1 MADSICG
8 PGCHSRRAVLA
19 GAGVVGVTLLTGCA
33 TYGTAA
39 DKPSGGGNGGA
50 PAPGTAGAPS
60 AGGSRRTLA
69 RAADIP
75 VGGGTVFGDHGVVV
89 TQPRAGQFKAFAAVC
104 THQGCTVASVANGT
118 INCNC
123 HGSAFDATDGSVR
136 KGPANRPLAPAAIVV
151 EHGTIA
157 LA

>member
-1 MADSICG
+1 MAASICG
-8 PGCHSRRAVLA
+8 PGCRSRRAVLA

-33 TYGTAA
+33 TYGRAA
-39 DKPSGGGNGGA
+39 DKPSTGGKGGA

-60 AGGSRRTLA
+60 AGGARRPLA
-69 RAADIP
+69 QAADIP
-75 VGGGTVFGDHGVVV
+75 VGGGTVFGDQGVVV
-89 TQPRAGQFKAFAAVC
+89 TQPRAGQFKAFSAVC

-136 KGPANRPLAPAAIVV
+136 KGPAQRPLAPAAIAV
-151 EHGTIA
+151 EHGAIV